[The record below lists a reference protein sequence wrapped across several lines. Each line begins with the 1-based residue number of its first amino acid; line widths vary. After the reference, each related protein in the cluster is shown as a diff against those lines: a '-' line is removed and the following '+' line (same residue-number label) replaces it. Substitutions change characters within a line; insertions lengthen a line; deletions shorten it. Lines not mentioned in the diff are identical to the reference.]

1 LSWLPESLPDEVAP
15 VWTAKLPNTGHG
27 GVAVA
32 EGVCV
37 VGMRDLADEED
48 LFDAFDA
55 ETGERLWR
63 HSYAAPGSLDY
74 GNASRATPL
83 IREGVVYL
91 FGALGQLTA
100 LDVTTGDVLWEKDLA
115 QEYDTPE
122 LPWGLAGTPLLVGDL
137 LVVQPGGRKACLVG
151 LDPTT
156 GDERWKTAGG
166 KPSHSSFIHWQAKG
180 AGFVIGFDA
189 KDLAAYD
196 VASGRQVWKLSPE
209 FSGDFNVPTPVRVS
223 DQLLFVATENNGAQ
237 LIELHADCESPKT
250 SPDGHDEE
258 FAPDSHTPVAMGNR
272 IYGVHHGL
280 WAFDAAVGPKL
291 SRAWHHKDP
300 RLDEYGF
307 LAACGRRLV
316 VLTDKCELLLFED
329 QGTSVRELDSLDLR
343 TETTETLSAPAFVG
357 TRCYVRIGKELKCLE
372 LGTAK

>member
-1 LSWLPESLPDEVAP
+1 MLAWLPEALPDGVTP
-15 VWTAKLPNTGHG
+15 IWSAKLPNTGHG

-48 LFDAFDA
+48 VFDAFDA

-63 HSYAAPGSLDY
+63 HSYPAAGTLDY

-83 IREGVVYL
+83 IRDGVVYL
-91 FGALGQLTA
+91 FGALGHLSA
-100 LDVTTGDVLWEKDLA
+100 LDVTTGDLMWEKNLA
-115 QEYDTPE
+115 QEYDTPD
-122 LPWGLAGTPLLVGDL
+122 LAWGLAGTPLLVGDHL
-137 LVVQPGGRKACLVG
+137 IVQPGGRKACLVA

-156 GDERWKTAGG
+156 GEERWKTTGG
-166 KPSHSSFIHWQAKG
+166 KPSHSSFIHWPTTDKG
-180 AGFVIGFDA
+180 FAIGFDA
-189 KDLAAYD
+189 KDLAAFEIT
-196 VASGRQVWKLSPE
+196 SGRQIWKLAPE

-223 DQLLFVATENNGAQ
+223 DKLLFVATENNGAQ

-250 SPDGHDEE
+250 SPEARDED
-258 FAPDSHTPVAMGNR
+258 FAPDSHTPVAVGNR

-280 WAFDAAVGPKL
+280 WAFDAAEGPKL
-291 SRAWHHKDP
+291 SRAWKHKDP

-307 LAACGRRLV
+307 LVASGRRLL
-316 VLTDKCELLLFED
+316 VLTYRCELILFED
-329 QGTSVRELDSLDLR
+329 QGTTVRELDSLDLK

-357 TRCYVRIGKELKCLE
+357 TRCYIRIGKELKCLDLATE
-372 LGTAK
+372 